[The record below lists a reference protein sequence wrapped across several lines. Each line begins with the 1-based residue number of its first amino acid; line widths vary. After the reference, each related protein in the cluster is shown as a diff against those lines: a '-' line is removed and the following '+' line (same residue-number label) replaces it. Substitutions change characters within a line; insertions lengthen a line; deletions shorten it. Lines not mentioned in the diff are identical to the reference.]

1 VIGIAPGQKP
11 ARILI
16 VEDQGDNQALLSHL
30 MQSVGLQFKVAENG
44 LKGVEI
50 FQSWQPDLIF
60 MDRLMPE
67 MNGEEAT
74 QRIRQLPEGQQVK
87 IVAVTASAFKE
98 QRKQML
104 DAGMDD
110 VVGKPYRSEEI
121 YACLSKQLGLKFQ
134 YEALDEPQ
142 DQIGTLTAEMFNIL
156 PETLCNE
163 LQAALQSLERDRI
176 DQVISRVGE
185 HDLVLQRTLARF
197 VEGYN
202 YPAIL
207 RLLVKE

>member
-1 VIGIAPGQKP
+1 
-11 ARILI
+11 
-16 VEDQGDNQALLSHL
+16 
-30 MQSVGLQFKVAENG
+30 
-44 LKGVEI
+44 
-50 FQSWQPDLIF
+50 
-60 MDRLMPE
+60 
-67 MNGEEAT
+67 
-74 QRIRQLPEGQQVK
+74 
-87 IVAVTASAFKE
+87 VTASAFKE